1 MAKTEAVRRNGMV
14 HFTVRA
20 PATVRA
26 ELAAADTRRALLG
39 EFLGSL
45 LFVILGAGT
54 VIVTGG
60 MLGEKLASARLLV
73 LALAQGLAFLMLV
86 AATMPMSGGHLN
98 PAVTFAMMIARKMNV
113 TRGAMYMV
121 MQCLGAV
128 AGALVLTLIMPQGTH
143 GNLGAHGLG
152 GNVSI
157 AGGLT
162 TEIVVTFMLVSAF
175 MTATMGG
182 SRPAAL
188 GLAAIGLTSVLGYLF
203 ATPLTG
209 ASMNPARSFGPAFV
223 SGVWHEQWI
232 FWAGPRVGGMLA
244 ALAHQALVRGNGRR

>member
-1 MAKTEAVRRNGMV
+1 MKW
-14 HFTVRA
+14 
-20 PATVRA
+20 
-26 ELAAADTRRALLG
+26 
-39 EFLGSL
+39 FLGSL

-60 MLGEKLASARLLV
+60 MLGERLGSARLLV

-86 AATMPMSGGHLN
+86 AATLPMSGGHPN
-98 PAVTFAMMIARKMNV
+98 PAVTFAMMFARKMNL
-113 TRGAMYMV
+113 TRGAMYV
-121 MQCLGAV
+121 AVQCMGAV

-152 GNVSI
+152 ANVSI

-175 MTATMGG
+175 MTTTMGA

-223 SGVWHEQWI
+223 SGIWHEQWI
-232 FWAGPRVGGMLA
+232 FWAGPLVGGMLA

>member
-20 PATVRA
+20 PQTVRA

-45 LFVILGAGT
+45 LFLVLGAGT

-73 LALAQGLAFLMLV
+73 LALAQGLAYLMLV

-98 PAVTFAMMIARKMNV
+98 PAVTFAMMVARKMNV
-113 TRGAMYMV
+113 TRGAMYILA
-121 MQCLGAV
+121 QCAGAV

-152 GNVSI
+152 PNVSI

-162 TEIVVTFMLVSAF
+162 TEIVVSFMLVSAY
-175 MTATMGG
+175 MAAMMGG

-188 GLAAIGLTSVLGYLF
+188 GLAAIGLASVLGYLF
-203 ATPLTG
+203 AMPLTG

-223 SGVWHEQWI
+223 TNAWHDQWI
-232 FWAGPRVGGMLA
+232 FWAGPLVGGALA
-244 ALAHQALVRGNGRR
+244 ALAQQSLVRGHGRR

>member
-1 MAKTEAVRRNGMV
+1 
-14 HFTVRA
+14 
-20 PATVRA
+20 
-26 ELAAADTRRALLG
+26 
-39 EFLGSL
+39 
-45 LFVILGAGT
+45 
-54 VIVTGG
+54 
-60 MLGEKLASARLLV
+60 
-73 LALAQGLAFLMLV
+73 LMLV

-232 FWAGPRVGGMLA
+232 FWAGPLVGGMLA

>member
-14 HFTVRA
+14 HFTMPA

-45 LFVILGAGT
+45 LFVVLGAGT

-60 MLGEKLASARLLV
+60 MLAERLSSARLLV

-86 AATMPMSGGHLN
+86 AATLPLSGGHLN
-98 PAVTFAMMIARKMNV
+98 PAVTFAMMVARKMNL
-113 TRGAMYMV
+113 TRGAMYMMV
-121 MQCLGAV
+121 QCMGAV

-152 GNVSI
+152 ANVSI

-162 TEIVVTFMLVSAF
+162 TEIVVTFMLVAAY

-203 ATPLTG
+203 ALPLTG

-232 FWAGPRVGGMLA
+232 FWAGPLVGGMLA